1 MTPFIILVVAGLGAL
16 LTLRNLSRRRSFQR
30 DYGFQGEFPGKYY
43 ACEVRISDAEAASRC
58 RIGATDSALYLMAD
72 PEVQRNAK
80 WRMWQYRD
88 WDFRAI
94 SNTDLRIPWN
104 DLHCKA
110 GKVFFKDVIWF
121 QIPTRRFDVYVSR
134 EIGERILA
142 DGRREI
148 PA

>member
-88 WDFRAI
+88 WTFAQSPTLTCEFPGTICTARLEKYF
-94 SNTDLRIPWN
+94 SKMLF
-104 DLHCKA
+104 
-110 GKVFFKDVIWF
+110 GFKFPHEDSTF
-121 QIPTRRFDVYVSR
+121 MSR
-134 EIGERILA
+134 ERLA
-142 DGRREI
+142 SGF
-148 PA
+148 